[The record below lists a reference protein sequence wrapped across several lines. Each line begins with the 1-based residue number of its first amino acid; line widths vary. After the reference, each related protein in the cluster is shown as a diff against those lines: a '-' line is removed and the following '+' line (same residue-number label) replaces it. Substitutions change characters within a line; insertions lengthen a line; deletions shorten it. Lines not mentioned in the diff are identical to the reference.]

1 MSAKSLCWLNR
12 LCAPKGDIMNYC
24 QELRPEKLEQLQD
37 NSPFLFRYQYRALN
51 KKVKQA
57 YNIASNK
64 IKL

>member
-1 MSAKSLCWLNR
+1 
-12 LCAPKGDIMNYC
+12 MNYC